1 MNRMLLASLCAAAL
15 VSPGTVEARD
25 ASSVAPM
32 LHAGAIELGL
42 CGALTAVEGATHATA
57 LLRAARF
64 SRMGSGL
71 VALEGEVGYSHVS
84 SLDALGLEAAVSW
97 QQRLGDTSCYPYV
110 ALAAGTRE
118 EWIGSF
124 RDARLPVG
132 LTLGLRTLA
141 GERAA
146 ARVEYRVRRVLHD
159 PVADL
164 TEQQV
169 LVGLSLLFHNA
180 HRGRS

>member
-1 MNRMLLASLCAAAL
+1 MNRGLLPSLCMAAL
-15 VSPGTVEARD
+15 AWPVAARAED
-25 ASSVAPM
+25 TATAAPI
-32 LHAGAIELGL
+32 LRAGAIEFGVS
-42 CGALTAVEGATHATA
+42 GALTAVEGATHATA

-64 SRMGSGL
+64 SRMGAGL
-71 VALEGEVGYSHVS
+71 VALEGEVGYAHVS
-84 SLDALGLEAAVSW
+84 SLDAMQLEAAVSW
-97 QQRLGDTSCYPYV
+97 QQRLRDTSCYPYF
-110 ALAAGTRE
+110 ALAVGTRE

-132 LTLGLRTLA
+132 FTFGVRMLT

-159 PVADL
+159 PVADF

-180 HRGRS
+180 HRGHA

>member
-1 MNRMLLASLCAAAL
+1 MKRMLLASLCAAAL
-15 VSPGTVEARD
+15 GLPGAAGAQD
-25 ASSVAPM
+25 ASTAAPM

-42 CGALTAVEGATHATA
+42 SGALTAVEGATHATA
-57 LLRAARF
+57 LLRVGRF
-64 SRMGSGL
+64 SRLGSGL
-71 VALEGEVGYSHVS
+71 LALEGEVGYSHVS

-97 QQRLGDTSCYPYV
+97 QRRLGATSFYPYI

-124 RDARLPVG
+124 RDARIPVG
-132 LTLGLRTLA
+132 LTFGLRTLA

-164 TEQQV
+164 SEQQV

-180 HRGRS
+180 RRGHS

>member
-1 MNRMLLASLCAAAL
+1 MRRMLLANLCMAALLSPRAAAAQD
-15 VSPGTVEARD
+15 ART
-25 ASSVAPM
+25 AAPI
-32 LHAGAIELGL
+32 LRAGAIELGL
-42 CGALTAVEGATHATA
+42 SGALTSVESATRATA
-57 LLRAARF
+57 LVRAARF
-64 SRMGSGL
+64 SRMGAGL

-84 SLDALGLEAAVSW
+84 SLDALELEAAVSW
-97 QQRLGDTSCYPYV
+97 QRRARDTSCYPYV

-132 LTLGLRTLA
+132 LTLGVRMLA

-159 PVADL
+159 PVADF

-180 HRGRS
+180 QRGHA